1 MRCVSSLHCQ
11 KVYWVYISLSVWMH
25 VYRYSVNASTPMNYI
40 FTEFY
45 TISRFYVTLYLLS
58 YCVFRFSWCRAYIY
72 ICVCIYV
79 YIYVY
84 ICMYVYVCICICVH
98 VYMYI
103 YACECMLLCI
113 HDYMYVFY
121 VCSFY
126 VYWFYDVF
134 FTYGCLVRDDLI
146 KKFKQTNKNKLII
159 SMVQWHSYEG
169 SFTRDA
175 SAIDH

>member
-25 VYRYSVNASTPMNYI
+25 VYRYSINASTPMNYI

-72 ICVCIYV
+72 IYVCVYMCI
-79 YIYVY
+79 Y
-84 ICMYVYVCICICVH
+84 ICMYVYVCVYICVH

-134 FTYGCLVRDDLI
+134 YLWLLGQRWPNKEVQTKHPSIWMWSRREGLVVSI
-146 KKFKQTNKNKLII
+146 KSILYKFDRNIN
-159 SMVQWHSYEG
+159 H
-169 SFTRDA
+169 
-175 SAIDH
+175 